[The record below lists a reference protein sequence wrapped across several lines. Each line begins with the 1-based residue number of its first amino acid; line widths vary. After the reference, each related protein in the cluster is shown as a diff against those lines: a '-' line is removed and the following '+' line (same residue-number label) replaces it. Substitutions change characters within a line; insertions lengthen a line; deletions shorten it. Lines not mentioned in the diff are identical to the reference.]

1 MAHLAKHLP
10 NLYYVAEDYQGTNWA
25 YGIEQSAEAWREM
38 AEGWAKSD
46 DNEDL
51 VKIMK
56 NLQGKDEN
64 LILGEIADFWQIR
77 FEKVG
82 ADYYDYKT
90 AYNLQRTN
98 LDYYEWHNARER
110 ASDLLRDLKRLCQ
123 DILDNPA
130 TPPEIAT
137 TARELLGEYI

>member
-1 MAHLAKHLP
+1 MAHIAKHLP

-25 YGIEQSAEAWREM
+25 FGIEQTAEAWREM

-46 DNEDL
+46 DNENL
-51 VKIMK
+51 VQIMQ

-82 ADYYDYKT
+82 ADYNQYRT

-110 ASDLLRDLKRLCQ
+110 ASDLLKDLKRLCK

>member
-1 MAHLAKHLP
+1 MAHIAKHLP

-25 YGIEQSAEAWREM
+25 FGIEQTAEAWRET

-51 VKIMK
+51 VKIMQ

-82 ADYYDYKT
+82 PDYYDYKT
-90 AYNLQRTN
+90 AYNLQRTS

-110 ASDLLRDLKRLCQ
+110 ASDMLKDLKRLCR

>member
-1 MAHLAKHLP
+1 MAHIAKHLP

-25 YGIEQSAEAWREM
+25 FGIEQSAEAWREM
-38 AEGWAKSD
+38 AEGWAESD
-46 DNEDL
+46 DNADL
-51 VKIMK
+51 VKIMQ

-90 AYNLQRTN
+90 AYNLQRTS

-110 ASDLLRDLKRLCQ
+110 ASDMLKDLKRLCQ

-137 TARELLGEYI
+137 TARELMGEYI

>member
-1 MAHLAKHLP
+1 MAHIAKHLP

-25 YGIEQSAEAWREM
+25 FGIEQSAEAWREM

-46 DNEDL
+46 DNENL
-51 VKIMK
+51 VQIMQ

-82 ADYYDYKT
+82 ADYNQYKT

-110 ASDLLRDLKRLCQ
+110 ASDLLKDLKRLCN

>member
-1 MAHLAKHLP
+1 MAHIAKHLP

-25 YGIEQSAEAWREM
+25 FGIEQTAEMWRET

-51 VKIMK
+51 VKIMQ

-82 ADYYDYKT
+82 PDYYDYKT
-90 AYNLQRTN
+90 AYNLQRTS

-110 ASDLLRDLKRLCQ
+110 ASDMLKDLKRLCQ

>member
-1 MAHLAKHLP
+1 MAHIAKHLP

-25 YGIEQSAEAWREM
+25 FGIEQTAEAWRET

-46 DNEDL
+46 DNENL

-56 NLQGKDEN
+56 NLKGKDEN

-90 AYNLQRTN
+90 EYNLQRTS

-110 ASDLLRDLKRLCQ
+110 ASDLLKDLKRLCK

>member
-1 MAHLAKHLP
+1 MAHIAKHLP

-25 YGIEQSAEAWREM
+25 FGIEQTAESWRET
-38 AEGWAKSD
+38 AEGWAESD

-51 VKIMK
+51 VKIMQ

-110 ASDLLRDLKRLCQ
+110 ASDLLKDLKRLCN

>member
-1 MAHLAKHLP
+1 MAHIAKHLS

-25 YGIEQSAEAWREM
+25 FGIEQSAEAWREM

-46 DNEDL
+46 DNENL
-51 VKIMK
+51 VQIMQ

-82 ADYYDYKT
+82 ADYNQYRT

-110 ASDLLRDLKRLCQ
+110 ASDLLKDLKRLCN

>member
-1 MAHLAKHLP
+1 MAHIAKHLP

-25 YGIEQSAEAWREM
+25 FGIEQTAEAWREM

-46 DNEDL
+46 DNENL
-51 VKIMK
+51 VKIMQ

-82 ADYYDYKT
+82 PDYYDYKT
-90 AYNLQRTN
+90 AYNLQRTS

-110 ASDLLRDLKRLCQ
+110 ASDLLKDLKRLCK

>member
-1 MAHLAKHLP
+1 MAHIAKHLP

-25 YGIEQSAEAWREM
+25 FGIEQTAEAWRET

-51 VKIMK
+51 VKIMQ

-82 ADYYDYKT
+82 PDYYDYKT
-90 AYNLQRTN
+90 AYNLQRTS

-110 ASDLLRDLKRLCQ
+110 ASDMLKDLKRLCQ

>member
-1 MAHLAKHLP
+1 MAHIAKHLP

-25 YGIEQSAEAWREM
+25 FGIEQTAEAWRET
-38 AEGWAKSD
+38 AEGWAESD

-51 VKIMK
+51 VKIMQ

-110 ASDLLRDLKRLCQ
+110 ASDMLKDLKRLCN

>member
-1 MAHLAKHLP
+1 MAHIAKHLP

-25 YGIEQSAEAWREM
+25 FGIEQSAEAWREM
-38 AEGWAKSD
+38 AEGWANSD

-51 VKIMK
+51 VKIMQ

-110 ASDLLRDLKRLCQ
+110 ASDLLKDLKRLCN

>member
-1 MAHLAKHLP
+1 MAHIAKHLP

-46 DNEDL
+46 DNENL
-51 VKIMK
+51 VKIME

-110 ASDLLRDLKRLCQ
+110 ASDLLKDLKRLCN